1 MLSWVKW
8 ALSFCALALFAAGA
22 FVCVAKLVRAP
33 AVGPAR
39 RRAAR
44 REMLL
49 AALAFLLFAA
59 FVQGVVALCAMRQSP
74 GAGLENALAQFFGGI
89 DAPHYISLARY
100 GYQNEWNET
109 VAEQHL
115 RIVFFPL
122 FPWLLRALNAF
133 GVLPWYVL
141 GCAVQLPLFS
151 GCGAALYALAAQS
164 YGPRAAARA
173 CICLLAFPGTF
184 FFALPMTESLFLL
197 LCLGFFLLLQHGRPL
212 AAGAAGF
219 LCALA
224 RSPGALLCGAAA
236 VWLWQAVR
244 AKRVRLS
251 PAYAVCVAGPVLGL
265 LGYFLLNWAVFGD
278 WLRFSE
284 YQAQHWGQKLG
295 FFWNTV
301 AYHLDT
307 MAQWWREGQ
316 RLNAVCVA
324 GPVLGLLGYFLL
336 NWAVFGDW
344 LRFSEYQAQHWGQK
358 LGFFWNTVAYHL
370 DTMAQ
375 WWREGQRLNAVCISL
390 LAVVCILYALGLLC
404 AAAHRLQAHHLAFA
418 LAYVAFTMGATWL
431 LSAPRYLAGCFALP
445 CAAALCCQKRRWV
458 WLCWLAAQAAVAA
471 AYFAVYLRHGPVY

>member
-100 GYQNEWNET
+100 GYQNEWNEA

-141 GCAVQLPLFS
+141 GCAVQLPLFA

-173 CICLLAFPGTF
+173 CIWLLAFPGTF

-316 RLNAVCVA
+316 RLNAVC
-324 GPVLGLLGYFLL
+324 
-336 NWAVFGDW
+336 
-344 LRFSEYQAQHWGQK
+344 
-358 LGFFWNTVAYHL
+358 
-370 DTMAQ
+370 
-375 WWREGQRLNAVCISL
+375 ISL

-404 AAAHRLQAHHLAFA
+404 AAARRLQVHHLAFA

-445 CAAALCCQKRRWV
+445 CAAALCCQKQRWV

>member
-100 GYQNEWNET
+100 GYQNEWNEA

-141 GCAVQLPLFS
+141 GCAVQLPLFA

-173 CICLLAFPGTF
+173 CIWLLAFPGTF

-251 PAYAVCVAGPVLGL
+251 PVYAVCVAGPVLGL
-265 LGYFLLNWAVFGD
+265 LGYFRNRKIFRRIKRPPSQRTGNEMAVGIFIM
-278 WLRFSE
+278 
-284 YQAQHWGQKLG
+284 
-295 FFWNTV
+295 V
-301 AYHLDT
+301 LD
-307 MAQWWREGQ
+307 
-316 RLNAVCVA
+316 
-324 GPVLGLLGYFLL
+324 F
-336 NWAVFGDW
+336 
-344 LRFSEYQAQHWGQK
+344 
-358 LGFFWNTVAYHL
+358 
-370 DTMAQ
+370 
-375 WWREGQRLNAVCISL
+375 CITGVRSPGGK
-390 LAVVCILYALGLLC
+390 IPPKPHPSG
-404 AAAHRLQAHHLAFA
+404 
-418 LAYVAFTMGATWL
+418 
-431 LSAPRYLAGCFALP
+431 SAPVRCSGAKPGSGKGPGHSPLQFQSDRRSQRWTGRRRGCW
-445 CAAALCCQKRRWV
+445 KR
-458 WLCWLAAQAAVAA
+458 ASSS
-471 AYFAVYLRHGPVY
+471 GP

>member
-1 MLSWVKW
+1 MGTRTSGTRPWQ
-8 ALSFCALALFAAGA
+8 SNICAL
-22 FVCVAKLVRAP
+22 C
-33 AVGPAR
+33 
-39 RRAAR
+39 
-44 REMLL
+44 
-49 AALAFLLFAA
+49 
-59 FVQGVVALCAMRQSP
+59 
-74 GAGLENALAQFFGGI
+74 FF
-89 DAPHYISLARY
+89 RC
-100 GYQNEWNET
+100 
-109 VAEQHL
+109 
-115 RIVFFPL
+115 
-122 FPWLLRALNAF
+122 FPWVLRALNAF

-141 GCAVQLPLFS
+141 GCAVQLPLFA

-173 CICLLAFPGTF
+173 CIWLLAFPGTF

-316 RLNAVCVA
+316 RLNAVC
-324 GPVLGLLGYFLL
+324 
-336 NWAVFGDW
+336 
-344 LRFSEYQAQHWGQK
+344 
-358 LGFFWNTVAYHL
+358 
-370 DTMAQ
+370 
-375 WWREGQRLNAVCISL
+375 ISL

-404 AAAHRLQAHHLAFA
+404 AAAHRLQAHPFGLCAGLCGLHHGGHLAVKRAA
-418 LAYVAFTMGATWL
+418 LPGGLFCAALRGRAVLPKAALGVAVLAGGPGRRGGSL
-431 LSAPRYLAGCFALP
+431 LCRLPAPRASVLTA
-445 CAAALCCQKRRWV
+445 
-458 WLCWLAAQAAVAA
+458 
-471 AYFAVYLRHGPVY
+471 